1 MEKLDTREMRFEGYG
16 EMSYEGY
23 GDMSFGGYGGDCEL
37 VMQNIHHH

>member
-1 MEKLDTREMRFEGYG
+1 MRFEGYG